1 MTTFKKVSTIF
12 TALFS
17 LILIAGINLSVAQT
31 GNVVDVINESDD
43 HTILS
48 ELLETTEL
56 DNVIAQQGPFTV
68 VAPTDA
74 AFEEMGSELE
84 QVREDPEQ
92 AQEIVIGHLFQG
104 EVTAEEAEPALNIE
118 ITNGDISATNG
129 LVHVTDTVITNNNN
143 N

>member
-1 MTTFKKVSTIF
+1 MTTFKKTSAIF

-17 LILIAGINLSVAQT
+17 LILIAGINLSVAQS

-43 HTILS
+43 HTILA

-56 DNVIAQQGPFTV
+56 NNVIAQQGPFTV